1 MFNVDPAR
9 MRELAKD
16 VRTNADALA
25 GKAPIALASRQ
36 QVRPQM
42 IDSNFATK
50 IEEVL
55 QAMDTVIGY
64 HTRRLRECCDEIDRQ
79 ATAYE
84 NVDQHRAADLNGNG
98 R

>member
-9 MRELAKD
+9 MRELAKE

-25 GKAPIALASRQ
+25 AKAPIARDSRKE
-36 QVRPQM
+36 VRPAM
-42 IDSNFATK
+42 ENSNFATK

-55 QAMDTVIGY
+55 QAMDTVIDY
-64 HTRRLRECCDEIDRQ
+64 HTRRLRDRCDEISTQ
-79 ATAYE
+79 ADAYE
-84 NVDQHRAADLNGNG
+84 AVDLERAADHNRLG